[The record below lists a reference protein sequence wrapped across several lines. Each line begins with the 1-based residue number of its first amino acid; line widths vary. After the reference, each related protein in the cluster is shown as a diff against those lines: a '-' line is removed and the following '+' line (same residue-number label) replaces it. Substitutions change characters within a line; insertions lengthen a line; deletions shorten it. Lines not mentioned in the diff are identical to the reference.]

1 MRMKEIYLDNGAT
14 TKVDPKVMEAMLPY
28 FTEKYGN
35 AASSNSFG
43 KDAKDAIEK
52 ERRVIAKSIGA
63 DEQEIYFTSGGT
75 ESNNNALKGVAF
87 AFKEAFNTENKN
99 KDQPDQT
106 YQPVKK
112 NIIKNHIITTKIEHK
127 CILET
132 CKWLETQ
139 GFTVTYLDVD
149 KDGFINPDDIKKAIT
164 PKTILVSV
172 IHGNNEIGTLQ
183 DLTAIGKICK
193 EKGVYFHT
201 DACQSYTKT
210 EIDVNKQ
217 NLDMVTLNAHKIHGP
232 KGIGALYV
240 RKGTKIIPWQHGG
253 GHERGLRSGTENV
266 TGIVGFAEAV
276 KLANKKHVEHIT
288 KLRNK
293 LINGVLNNIPDAR
306 LNGPS
311 GNNYNYGSGKHNEH
325 HNKKE
330 NGTDNRLCN
339 NANFSFKA
347 IEGEAL
353 GGYLD
358 QKWIC
363 SSTGSAC
370 NARTLEPSYVLK
382 AIGLTDEE
390 ANGSLRLTLSR
401 FTTEEEIDYVLK
413 VLPDIVKKLRW
424 ISPIGKV
431 VNYILKKQ

>member
-1 MRMKEIYLDNGAT
+1 MKEIYLDNGAT
-14 TKVDPKVMEAMLPY
+14 TKVDTKVMEAMLPY

-35 AASSNSFG
+35 ASSSHSFG
-43 KDAKDAIEK
+43 QDAKDAIEK
-52 ERRVIAKSIGA
+52 ARRVIAKSISA
-63 DEQEIYFTSGGT
+63 NDDEIYFTSGGT

-87 AFKEAFNTENKN
+87 AFKSEPKSEKTNR
-99 KDQPDQT
+99 
-106 YQPVKK
+106 
-112 NIIKNHIITTKIEHK
+112 NHIITTKIEHK

-149 KDGFINPDDIKKAIT
+149 KEGFVNPDDIKKAIT

-183 DLTAIGKICK
+183 GLTAIGKVCR

-217 NLDMVTLNAHKIHGP
+217 NLDLVTLNAHKIHGP

-276 KLANKKHVEHIT
+276 KLAGKKHIEHMA

-293 LINGVLNNIPDAR
+293 LIDGVLKNIEDVR
-306 LNGPS
+306 INGPS
-311 GNNYNYGSGKHNEH
+311 ENNYKNHYGEDK
-325 HNKKE
+325 
-330 NGTDNRLCN
+330 RLCN

-413 VLPDIVKKLRW
+413 VLPGIVKKLRW